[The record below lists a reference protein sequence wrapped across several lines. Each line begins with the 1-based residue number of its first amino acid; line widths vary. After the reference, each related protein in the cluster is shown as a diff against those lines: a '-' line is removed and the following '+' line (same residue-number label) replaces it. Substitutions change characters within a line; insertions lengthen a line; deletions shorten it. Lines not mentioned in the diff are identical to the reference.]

1 MSFAFGF
8 EDVGDDFIGG
18 GKIVGL
24 DGFIEVGDEAEEFID
39 GGLVIGE
46 KLWTIFGGD
55 FVDGFGGFG
64 ASGGG
69 SLFHF
74 GDEGEGGVFL
84 GGIGELFLDG
94 FEGFADGLHAFF
106 EWGVVGAESGDGEDG
121 EKKEG
126 EDFHVWIK
134 LNLPEEERV
143 INSHGESLAEFC
155 FDGVLDDLA
164 DVADLG
170 FVDFFIFDDGA
181 FEFDEIE
188 DSAIFDGG

>member
-1 MSFAFGF
+1 MAGRFRGLLGLLGFLGIFLGIVFCAFGFLFDESGVAFAFGF

-69 SLFHF
+69 RLFHF

-94 FEGFADGLHAFF
+94 FEGFTDGLHAVF

-121 EKKEG
+121 EEKKG
-126 EDFHVWIK
+126 EDFHLDKIK
-134 LNLPEEERV
+134 LRV
-143 INSHGESLAEFC
+143 RGEGNQLKWRESS
-155 FDGVLDDLA
+155 GVLLR
-164 DVADLG
+164 
-170 FVDFFIFDDGA
+170 
-181 FEFDEIE
+181 
-188 DSAIFDGG
+188 